1 MSFEYSDEKPPFR
14 QNPDG
19 SYPEQKPLGKKEDEA
34 TRTPVID
41 PTQTNKFEDKSFK
54 HTAYA
59 IQMNQVSLDLDF
71 WSAVSFRRYMKREA
85 DSYDVF
91 VNAWKTWTDE
101 QNVNRTE
108 QIADHDQD
116 IEWGD
121 GSNAR
126 VLVSGELL
134 DEPCTV
140 TVEWNWKQ
148 NPNARQYRKV
158 QMSYRAETFMPTY
171 ADLEDDERL
180 LADAILGR
188 FSLLRDNHYGQGMPN
203 LAEDAQTSYSL
214 EDVAKAMHIAL
225 GRVNMNPQALSQF
238 IIGPGTGQHFPKMFY
253 NLLMTRTLIELIR
266 QIDWGYLETPDIA
279 GSPGVAYADRKAY
292 YEKWKAERKDLEAD
306 AKVLEDNYTALMIR
320 SRLTNS
326 SVLVGGGLYGSGYG
340 MMSNRMTNAIER
352 GWLQNAYIPINV
364 INGNVNR

>member
-14 QNPDG
+14 QNPEG
-19 SYPEQKPLGKKEDEA
+19 SYPEPKPLGKKEDEA

-279 GSPGVAYADRKAY
+279 GSPDVAYADRKAY

-306 AKVLEDNYTALMIR
+306 AKVLEDNYTTLMIR